1 VRRYAALKPSRGT
14 TIPGDMRRRVL
25 DRDYHANR
33 SSAGCVL
40 QFRVVHTC
48 AGARELDHVRASH
61 GTGMKSVTCDCNLVS
76 LCSVAHRIKTEHGKD
91 VRPVLLDYLD
101 TFGYGE
107 HTPDHLTGTDHGHV
121 ELVEGCDYCRQIRA
135 RLAV

>member
-1 VRRYAALKPSRGT
+1 MRRYAALKPSRGT

-107 HTPDHLTGTDHGHV
+107 HVEGHIAEPEHPHV
-121 ELVEGCDYCRQIRA
+121 EFAFGCPECFAIRA
-135 RLAV
+135 RLC